1 MSTAWFIILSVAAV
15 GLGFWLGRPRIY
27 DQSLDEIEQR
37 LSEGGDHQKVKRH
50 TTFINFIQ
58 RKVEK
63 GSDRRRGTRK
73 PFQMR

>member
-1 MSTAWFIILSVAAV
+1 MSTAWFIVLSVAAV
-15 GLGFWLGRPRIY
+15 GLGFWLGRPRMY
-27 DQSLDEIEQR
+27 DQSLDDIEER